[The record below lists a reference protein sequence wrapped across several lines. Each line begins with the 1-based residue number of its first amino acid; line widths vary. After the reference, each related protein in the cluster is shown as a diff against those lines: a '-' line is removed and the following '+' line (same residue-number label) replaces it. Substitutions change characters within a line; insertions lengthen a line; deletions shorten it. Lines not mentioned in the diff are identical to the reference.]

1 MNLAIRARGEQIVLR
16 PTVGVGTPG
25 ADDNAAAGPA
35 GPAGAAG
42 PADASGSGGYA
53 AQAEALGRGRW
64 LGAILLRALFFLV
77 IWLLLSAP
85 DLGALR
91 SLVENSAGALAPG
104 SGAEIGAGVS
114 AGIEAGINAELA
126 ADLAIA
132 LIATAM
138 ATWVSLWALPPDPRP
153 WRLSALIALIGRFL
167 VQSVLGGI
175 DVARRAF
182 DPRLPLRP
190 GYIVFA
196 TNLRRSYQRAIL
208 QTFASATPGA
218 IAVGADSKGRLVFH
232 CLDTRR
238 PIAEGLAQ
246 DERLLVRLYR
256 EEAPR

>member
-1 MNLAIRARGEQIVLR
+1 V
-16 PTVGVGTPG
+16 
-25 ADDNAAAGPA
+25 
-35 GPAGAAG
+35 
-42 PADASGSGGYA
+42 
-53 AQAEALGRGRW
+53 ALGRGRW
-64 LGAILLRALFFLV
+64 LGAVLLRALFFLV

-91 SLVENSAGALAPG
+91 TLLGSSAGLLAMG
-104 SGAEIGAGVS
+104 SGAEIGAG
-114 AGIEAGINAELA
+114 AGIAADAVIGAGAGIAAGVGIGDGINAQLA

-138 ATWVSLWALPPDPRP
+138 ATWISLWVLPPGPRP
-153 WRLSALIALIGRFL
+153 WRLSALMALIGRFL

-196 TNLRRSYQRAIL
+196 SSLRRPHQRAIL

-218 IAVGADSKGRLVFH
+218 IAAGSDAEGRLVFH
-232 CLDTRR
+232 CLDTRG

-246 DERLLVRLYR
+246 DERLLLRLYR
-256 EEAPR
+256 EEEPK